1 MTDLAMTYKIISSI
15 IISCAALLL
24 PSCDSYLDIKPKGDK
39 IPTTLADYEALLRG
53 ETLLNPITH
62 MPSTN
67 ALLLLNDMQRN
78 KSLLNT
84 HNLAWANYMWQ
95 EDADRIK
102 LNNAD
107 EYFLLYTYGGIA
119 SCNLILDGAPSATD
133 CTPEERNEVLAYA
146 RTIRAYNYF
155 MLVNYYADTYTEA
168 TASTKLGVPV
178 VLSSEPNAHHSQWTV
193 GEIYDFVISEIK
205 ECLDNNY
212 LPKDAMTILHPSRAA
227 AHAMLARAYLMMS
240 RFADA
245 KAEAALADN
254 DALYDWN
261 EFYDANKAKIETP
274 TNFALLPTPA
284 SYSYPENLFFRQGE
298 CLAPGVQLGEP
309 NMNLERGARFEK
321 GDAKFMSRWKKRTLG
336 LDTYYNGM
344 LRGFHNLAG
353 IMTVEMYLIKAEC
366 LAREGNT
373 AEAMDVLNKVRK
385 TRIRPEVYEPMT
397 ASSIEDAV
405 NKIRDRK
412 DNELVMTLVPFL
424 DARRLNAEGTYART
438 MTKTVGGET
447 YTLRPDSHLWTMTF
461 PANAMNNSG
470 NGSVIQ
476 NSK

>member
-1 MTDLAMTYKIISSI
+1 MTMINKIFSCVILC
-15 IISCAALLL
+15 CAAMLAS
-24 PSCDSYLDIKPKGDK
+24 SCDNYLDIKPKGDK

-53 ETLLNPITH
+53 ETILNPITH

-67 ALLLLNDMQRN
+67 ALLLLNDIQRN

-107 EYFLLYTYGGIA
+107 ENFLLYTYGGIA

-133 CTPEERNEVLAYA
+133 CTPAERNEVMAYA
-146 RTIRAYNYF
+146 RTIRAYNYL

-178 VLSSEPNAHHSQWTV
+178 VLSSEPNAHHRQWTV

-212 LPKDAMTILHPSRAA
+212 LPEPAMTILHPGRAA
-227 AHAMLARAYLMMS
+227 AHAILARTYLMMS

-245 KAEAALADN
+245 KAEAEAALADN
-254 DALYDWN
+254 DALYNWN
-261 EFYDANKAKIETP
+261 DFYDANKAKIETP
-274 TNFALLPTPA
+274 TNFAMLPSPA
-284 SYSYPENLFFRQGE
+284 GYSFPETLFFRQGE

-309 NMNLERGARFEK
+309 NMNLERGDRFEE
-321 GDAKFMSRWKKRTLG
+321 GDAKFMSRWKKRKLG

-353 IMTVEMYLIKAEC
+353 ITTVEMYLIKAEC
-366 LAREGNT
+366 LAREGKVT
-373 AEAMDVLNKVRK
+373 EAMDVLNKVRQ
-385 TRIRPEVYEPMT
+385 TRIRPEVYQPMT
-397 ASSIEDAV
+397 ASDVDDAV

-424 DARRLNAEGTYART
+424 DARRLNAEGKYART
-438 MTKTVGGET
+438 MTKVVDGVT

-470 NGSVIQ
+470 NGNVVQ